1 MWVNDGQLRTEDKG
15 DPSDGGIREVRC
27 NNPKVKNITAHKKGL
42 LATHRGESSTIR
54 IYTTRS
60 N

>member
-1 MWVNDGQLRTEDKG
+1 MWVNDGQLRTEDRG
-15 DPSDGGIREVRC
+15 DPSDGGIREVCC
-27 NNPKVKNITAHKKGL
+27 NNPKVKNITAHKTGPL
-42 LATHRGESSTIR
+42 GTDRGESSTIR